1 MLRVEAGCYDVLSD
15 GHPAFTVA
23 SAGNQT
29 TADTLESLA
38 QWSRKAISMFRLF
51 RLILLLCCVWLSVA
65 PARAIDVQLGRL
77 RFILNTP
84 HDVTLLADGIP
95 IIRESHF
102 YMVKPGWTATLMN
115 TDNVTP
121 GYSTSYAAGV
131 YTANVTYQNSEGLVR
146 YSYELGPGNTYK
158 VTVNYA
164 TKSQPAQIEWSMA
177 YLNANLIAGMP
188 WSANTVSG
196 ARSGTVP
203 VFATTPDQTQ
213 SQLCPLVKSI
223 HFDTNLG
230 PLDVTIEASN
240 SSVSGFRLFDARAG
254 QQDWAKR
261 NPIFWFGVGESPI
274 PTVPEMR
281 TITATWQLGEAPV
294 RTVVPALD
302 PAPVTL
308 EREGAQAPYV
318 IDLPIV
324 PRPKERTTAG
334 SACRLGQNVYITVPV
349 GAPPEVMGAAVE
361 IQQDLADLWGID
373 SEIGPSAPT
382 GATVISLGVSTDSNV
397 PAKEEGYYL
406 SVVAGRV
413 TIAGHDARGV
423 YNAAQTLKQLI
434 RLDPYGV
441 YVKTATIRDW
451 PSLKMRG
458 VHWFGGPNGLAFHRL
473 MLDRI
478 VSRYKLNTMLYEVE
492 FGKWASHPEIWH
504 STRGMTRED
513 MQASVDHARS
523 RFVEPIP
530 LVNSL
535 GHADWMFV
543 NGQHRDLATDPNA
556 PRQYNPE
563 NPAVYTLLFDVMQ
576 EAADIFQPRYFHIG
590 HDEVMMTGT
599 FPKAGSSKTATELI
613 LEDVV
618 RINNWVKARGMRTMM
633 WGDEF
638 LHYPQEASDAGNAP
652 DLATSALRRAGLP
665 KDIVITDWHYNGST
679 TSFPSVPL
687 WKREGWDFI
696 GVPWYNWT
704 NIQNLTSVVKQ
715 YEGMGMIQST
725 WAGWSMS
732 PEIVN
737 TSAYEQFCAYV
748 VAAEMF
754 WSGANPKV
762 ADLGYDINDAF
773 RYAWNG
779 TFANTKT
786 CNGFQIDPGGGNAVM
801 WDWIPGGPHPPA
813 AFPSGELARD
823 GVYFRLGNPVWLAG
837 GLDPA
842 GTRARSVAIPVD
854 SKPLSSI
861 SVLWGTTFAGESG
874 SRVARFTVGYAD
886 GRTVEVPILYGTQIF
901 AFNDVRFGLQA
912 PAVWKGKD
920 TVGQGV
926 TLRAW
931 TWTNPRPN
939 VPVTSVSVTSEV
951 SEAAPVLVAMTGI
964 YPLNPPLT
972 LADAARAL
980 SLAGGIA
987 EAGPDDIARLDLSPV
1002 SPGRIDAVDAVVTV
1016 RKALGIDP

>member
-1 MLRVEAGCYDVLSD
+1 
-15 GHPAFTVA
+15 
-23 SAGNQT
+23 
-29 TADTLESLA
+29 
-38 QWSRKAISMFRLF
+38 MFRLF

-373 SEIGPSAPT
+373 SEIGPS
-382 GATVISLGVSTDSNV
+382 
-397 PAKEEGYYL
+397 
-406 SVVAGRV
+406 
-413 TIAGHDARGV
+413 
-423 YNAAQTLKQLI
+423 
-434 RLDPYGV
+434 
-441 YVKTATIRDW
+441 
-451 PSLKMRG
+451 
-458 VHWFGGPNGLAFHRL
+458 
-473 MLDRI
+473 
-478 VSRYKLNTMLYEVE
+478 
-492 FGKWASHPEIWH
+492 
-504 STRGMTRED
+504 
-513 MQASVDHARS
+513 
-523 RFVEPIP
+523 
-530 LVNSL
+530 
-535 GHADWMFV
+535 
-543 NGQHRDLATDPNA
+543 
-556 PRQYNPE
+556 
-563 NPAVYTLLFDVMQ
+563 
-576 EAADIFQPRYFHIG
+576 
-590 HDEVMMTGT
+590 
-599 FPKAGSSKTATELI
+599 
-613 LEDVV
+613 
-618 RINNWVKARGMRTMM
+618 
-633 WGDEF
+633 
-638 LHYPQEASDAGNAP
+638 
-652 DLATSALRRAGLP
+652 
-665 KDIVITDWHYNGST
+665 
-679 TSFPSVPL
+679 
-687 WKREGWDFI
+687 
-696 GVPWYNWT
+696 
-704 NIQNLTSVVKQ
+704 
-715 YEGMGMIQST
+715 
-725 WAGWSMS
+725 
-732 PEIVN
+732 
-737 TSAYEQFCAYV
+737 
-748 VAAEMF
+748 
-754 WSGANPKV
+754 
-762 ADLGYDINDAF
+762 
-773 RYAWNG
+773 
-779 TFANTKT
+779 
-786 CNGFQIDPGGGNAVM
+786 
-801 WDWIPGGPHPPA
+801 
-813 AFPSGELARD
+813 
-823 GVYFRLGNPVWLAG
+823 
-837 GLDPA
+837 
-842 GTRARSVAIPVD
+842 
-854 SKPLSSI
+854 
-861 SVLWGTTFAGESG
+861 
-874 SRVARFTVGYAD
+874 
-886 GRTVEVPILYGTQIF
+886 
-901 AFNDVRFGLQA
+901 
-912 PAVWKGKD
+912 
-920 TVGQGV
+920 
-926 TLRAW
+926 
-931 TWTNPRPN
+931 
-939 VPVTSVSVTSEV
+939 
-951 SEAAPVLVAMTGI
+951 
-964 YPLNPPLT
+964 
-972 LADAARAL
+972 
-980 SLAGGIA
+980 
-987 EAGPDDIARLDLSPV
+987 
-1002 SPGRIDAVDAVVTV
+1002 
-1016 RKALGIDP
+1016 

>member
-308 EREGAQAPYV
+308 EGKRPAPYV

-324 PRPKERTTAG
+324 P
-334 SACRLGQNVYITVPV
+334 
-349 GAPPEVMGAAVE
+349 
-361 IQQDLADLWGID
+361 
-373 SEIGPSAPT
+373 
-382 GATVISLGVSTDSNV
+382 
-397 PAKEEGYYL
+397 
-406 SVVAGRV
+406 
-413 TIAGHDARGV
+413 
-423 YNAAQTLKQLI
+423 
-434 RLDPYGV
+434 
-441 YVKTATIRDW
+441 
-451 PSLKMRG
+451 
-458 VHWFGGPNGLAFHRL
+458 
-473 MLDRI
+473 
-478 VSRYKLNTMLYEVE
+478 
-492 FGKWASHPEIWH
+492 
-504 STRGMTRED
+504 
-513 MQASVDHARS
+513 
-523 RFVEPIP
+523 
-530 LVNSL
+530 
-535 GHADWMFV
+535 
-543 NGQHRDLATDPNA
+543 
-556 PRQYNPE
+556 
-563 NPAVYTLLFDVMQ
+563 
-576 EAADIFQPRYFHIG
+576 
-590 HDEVMMTGT
+590 
-599 FPKAGSSKTATELI
+599 
-613 LEDVV
+613 
-618 RINNWVKARGMRTMM
+618 
-633 WGDEF
+633 
-638 LHYPQEASDAGNAP
+638 
-652 DLATSALRRAGLP
+652 
-665 KDIVITDWHYNGST
+665 
-679 TSFPSVPL
+679 
-687 WKREGWDFI
+687 
-696 GVPWYNWT
+696 
-704 NIQNLTSVVKQ
+704 
-715 YEGMGMIQST
+715 
-725 WAGWSMS
+725 
-732 PEIVN
+732 
-737 TSAYEQFCAYV
+737 
-748 VAAEMF
+748 
-754 WSGANPKV
+754 
-762 ADLGYDINDAF
+762 
-773 RYAWNG
+773 
-779 TFANTKT
+779 
-786 CNGFQIDPGGGNAVM
+786 
-801 WDWIPGGPHPPA
+801 
-813 AFPSGELARD
+813 
-823 GVYFRLGNPVWLAG
+823 
-837 GLDPA
+837 
-842 GTRARSVAIPVD
+842 
-854 SKPLSSI
+854 
-861 SVLWGTTFAGESG
+861 
-874 SRVARFTVGYAD
+874 
-886 GRTVEVPILYGTQIF
+886 
-901 AFNDVRFGLQA
+901 
-912 PAVWKGKD
+912 
-920 TVGQGV
+920 
-926 TLRAW
+926 
-931 TWTNPRPN
+931 
-939 VPVTSVSVTSEV
+939 
-951 SEAAPVLVAMTGI
+951 
-964 YPLNPPLT
+964 
-972 LADAARAL
+972 
-980 SLAGGIA
+980 
-987 EAGPDDIARLDLSPV
+987 
-1002 SPGRIDAVDAVVTV
+1002 
-1016 RKALGIDP
+1016 